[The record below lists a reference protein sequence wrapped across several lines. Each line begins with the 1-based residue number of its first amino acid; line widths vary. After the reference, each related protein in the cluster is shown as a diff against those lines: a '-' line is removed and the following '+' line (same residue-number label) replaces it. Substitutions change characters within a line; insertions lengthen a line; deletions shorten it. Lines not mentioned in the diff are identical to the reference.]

1 MYAIE
6 SKLDR
11 ERDFRYLKMCAR
23 SQSKQ
28 LIIGM
33 LSLLFYVVNPSVAN
47 ENVLQT
53 LEKEFQKVV
62 TEARSAV
69 VKVVAT
75 RRIPPNAEKL
85 VFARQEIGSGIV
97 INTTGHVVT
106 TTFEM
111 ETPNKIEVI
120 FNNGTVAPAE
130 LIGTDRFTDIAVLR
144 VVETPLVA
152 LQTVTPLQEPETA
165 APVQSRA
172 LYKRK
177 ARMPSE
183 FKSAAPVKWGD
194 SSKIDTGSWVVTIG
208 SSYGQSPIVSFGI
221 VGGWDTLPNQLCREL
236 IKINAAVTPGNSGG
250 AVINT
255 SGEIVGMILAVLT
268 EPPDTT
274 NPLADMLLQNEVP
287 PDIAKLLIQEF
298 PQESRTQEIT
308 FAMPMETVRAV
319 AEEIIEHGKV
329 ARGWLGVEIEVVGL
343 GVFVTGV
350 VPGSPAQE
358 SGLLPRDLILEF
370 NEVPI
375 RSYDELLRCVVSER
389 PATKVQ
395 LKIDRN
401 GTEQHCTVILG
412 EKE

>member
-6 SKLDR
+6 SKR
-11 ERDFRYLKMCAR
+11 QQF
-23 SQSKQ
+23 
-28 LIIGM
+28 IIGM
-33 LSLLFYVVNPSVAN
+33 FSLLFYAVTPSIAN
-47 ENVLQT
+47 ENTLQL

-62 TEARSAV
+62 TDARSAV
-69 VKVVAT
+69 VKVIAT
-75 RRIPPNAEKL
+75 QTIPPNAEKL
-85 VFARQEIGSGIV
+85 VFTRQEIGSGIV

-111 ETPNKIEVI
+111 ETPSKVEVT
-120 FNNGTVAPAE
+120 FNDGTVSAAE
-130 LIGTDRFTDIAVLR
+130 LIGTDIFTDIAVLR
-144 VVETPLVA
+144 VVEAHLKT
-152 LQTVTPLQEPETA
+152 TR
-165 APVQSRA
+165 S
-172 LYKRK
+172 KK
-177 ARMPSE
+177 A
-183 FKSAAPVKWGD
+183 KSAALVLSSAPSRRRTLMPSTSKTTVPVKWGN
-194 SSKIDTGSWVVTIG
+194 SSKINTGSWVVTIG

-221 VGGWDTLPNQLCREL
+221 VGGWDTLPNQMCGEL

-255 SGEIVGMILAVLT
+255 SGEIVGMIFAVLT

-274 NPLADMLLQNEVP
+274 NALADTLFPQGIS
-287 PDIAKLLIQEF
+287 PDIEQFLVPERSQEN
-298 PQESRTQEIT
+298 RTQEIT

-329 ARGWLGVEIEVVGL
+329 ARGWLGVEVDVSEV

-350 VPGSPAQE
+350 VEGSPAHK

-370 NEVPI
+370 NKVPV
-375 RSYDELLRCVVSER
+375 RSYDELLRCVVTER

-395 LKIDRN
+395 LKIGRN
-401 GTEQHCTVILG
+401 GSEQHCTVILG

>member
-1 MYAIE
+1 MYAIK
-6 SKLDR
+6 SKR
-11 ERDFRYLKMCAR
+11 
-23 SQSKQ
+23 QQ
-28 LIIGM
+28 LLIGM
-33 LSLLFYVVNPSVAN
+33 LSLLFYAITPSVAN
-47 ENVLQT
+47 ESVLQL

-62 TEARSAV
+62 TDTRSAI

-75 RRIPPNAEKL
+75 QRIPPNAEKP
-85 VFARQEIGSGIV
+85 VFTRQEIGSGIV

-111 ETPNKIEVI
+111 KIPSKIEVT
-120 FNNGTVAPAE
+120 FNNGAVSPAE
-130 LIGTDRFTDIAVLR
+130 LIGTDIFTDIAVLR
-144 VVETPLVA
+144 VAEGPLTV
-152 LQTVTPLQEPETA
+152 LQTTTPAPKSKKTA
-165 APVQSRA
+165 APAPSPALSELRA
-172 LYKRK
+172 F
-177 ARMPSE
+177 MPSR
-183 FKSAAPVKWGD
+183 FKTTVPVKWGD

-268 EPPDTT
+268 EPSNTT
-274 NPLADMLLQNEVP
+274 NSLADTLFQNEVP
-287 PDIAKLLIQEF
+287 PDIAQFFVQEQ

-308 FAMPMETVRAV
+308 FAMPIETVRAV
-319 AEEIIEHGKV
+319 AEEIIKHGKV
-329 ARGWLGVEIEVVGL
+329 ARGWLGVEVDVGEF

-350 VPGSPAQE
+350 VAGSPAQE
-358 SGLLPRDLILEF
+358 SGLSPRDFILEF
-370 NEVPI
+370 NEVPV

-395 LKIDRN
+395 LKIYRN
-401 GTEQHCTVILG
+401 GTEQQCTVILG

>member
-6 SKLDR
+6 SKR
-11 ERDFRYLKMCAR
+11 QQF
-23 SQSKQ
+23 
-28 LIIGM
+28 IIGIF
-33 LSLLFYVVNPSVAN
+33 SLLFYAVTPTIAN
-47 ENVLQT
+47 ENTLQL

-62 TEARSAV
+62 TDARSAV

-75 RRIPPNAEKL
+75 QMIPPNAEKL
-85 VFARQEIGSGIV
+85 VFTRQEIGSGIV

-111 ETPNKIEVI
+111 KTPTKIEVI
-120 FNNGTVAPAE
+120 FNNGTVSPAE
-130 LIGTDRFTDIAVLR
+130 LIGTDIFTDIAVLR
-144 VVETPLVA
+144 TAEAHLITTHPTKPQIVA
-152 LQTVTPLQEPETA
+152 SA
-165 APVQSRA
+165 APRA
-172 LYKRK
+172 LSRRK
-177 ARMPSE
+177 ALMSSTS
-183 FKSAAPVKWGD
+183 KTTVPVKWGD
-194 SSKIDTGSWVVTIG
+194 SSKINTGSWVVTIG
-208 SSYGQSPIVSFGI
+208 SSYGHSPIVSFGI
-221 VGGWDTLPNQLCREL
+221 VGGWDTLPNQMCGEL

-255 SGEIVGMILAVLT
+255 SGEIVGMILAVLI

-274 NPLADMLLQNEVP
+274 NALADTLFPQGVS
-287 PDIAKLLIQEF
+287 PDIEQFLAPERSQEN
-298 PQESRTQEIT
+298 RTQEIT

-329 ARGWLGVEIEVVGL
+329 ARGWLGVEVDVSEV

-350 VPGSPAQE
+350 VKGSPAHE

-370 NEVPI
+370 NKVPI
-375 RSYDELLRCVVSER
+375 RSYDELLRCVVTER

-395 LKIDRN
+395 LKIGRN
-401 GTEQHCTVILG
+401 GSEQHCTVILG